1 MQTSKSFAADSTKVE
16 KHSKS
21 KNKLNNLLREVAQG
35 DTDHAVRLM
44 QSSRRGLT
52 DTEAE
57 ERLKGFGRNEVAHE
71 KPSPWYRQL
80 ARAFYNPFILVLA
93 ILGIV
98 SCYTDI
104 YTPLQTI
111 RDSMPDARQ
120 IISQIDP
127 AGNTQSMADAIAKT
141 LDYPGRQ
148 TKFTEEVQKILIAS
162 EGKSSERR
170 KMLYKMLRH
179 ADADSKVVE
188 VGEAL
193 RTSKP
198 TKESL
203 EAHLIATQSTEEGI
217 KNAKTISERL
227 LEVLN
232 ANPKNYHTASQNFIQ
247 EVLQVQLSERAQA
260 VTDGLQKAPPNQR
273 AEVVAATLNDAD
285 ADWRTVIVM
294 STMIIVSALLRFWQ
308 EFRST
313 KAAERLKAMVRTTA
327 TVIRKMDDQKET
339 SDATLISAMGSIP
352 GKKEV
357 PMAELVPGDIIQLSA
372 GDMIPADVRLL
383 QTKDLYVSQ
392 SALTGESMPVEKID
406 NLAAVVEKKA
416 DAVVTSISDPLS
428 INTLC
433 FLGTNVVS
441 GSATAI
447 VAATGER
454 SMFGSLAKSVLGHR
468 ALTSFDKGVN
478 KVSWVLIKFMLVM
491 VPIIF
496 VINGYLKED
505 WKQAFLFGIAVAVGL
520 TPEMLPLVVTANLA
534 KGAVAMSRRKV
545 IVKRLNSM
553 QNFGAMDVLCTDK
566 TGTLTEDKV
575 VLVRHLDLENRESET
590 VIKLAYLNSFHQ
602 TGLKNLIDAAVIS
615 RMEERLPELAKQQR
629 DFRKVDEI
637 PFDFVRRRMT
647 VVIQKDTAHQLMI
660 CKGAV
665 EEIFGICNK
674 VEDSEGK
681 LVSLQPT
688 TRVKVRELVSSLNRD
703 GLRVIGVAYRLLP
716 NQTEH
721 YTVAD
726 EAEMVL
732 AGYIGFLDPPK
743 PSAQAAIKVLRDNG
757 IAVKILT
764 GDNEIVTA
772 KVCREVGLDA
782 KRIVIG
788 AETESLSDDELAD
801 VAENTVVFAKMN
813 PMQKARVIRALQS
826 KNHTV
831 GYMGDGINDAAA
843 LRDADVGISVDTAV
857 DIAKESADIILLEK
871 SLMVLEEGVLQGRA
885 VFGNIIKYIKMT
897 ASSNFGNVFSV
908 LIASAFIPFMPM
920 LPIMLLILNLLYD
933 FSQLFLPW
941 DRMDKEFLKQPRRW
955 QAGGLARFMI
965 LIGPISSIFDV
976 TTFLL
981 LWYVY
986 HANAAVHQSLFQSG
1000 WFIESLLSQ
1009 TLIVHMIRT
1018 QKIPF
1023 IQSTA
1028 SLPILISTGVIMA
1041 IGIVIPFTSF
1051 GTSIG
1056 MVPLPMSYFPWLIAT
1071 LVGYCVL
1078 TQVLKKAYIKKFG
1091 DWL

>member
-1 MQTSKSFAADSTKVE
+1 MTPELLSPTAIKAE
-16 KHSKS
+16 KNSKS
-21 KNKLNNLLREVAQG
+21 KNKLNTLLQKVAQG
-35 DTDHAVRLM
+35 DVNHAVQLM
-44 QSSRRGLT
+44 QSRRGGLT
-52 DTEAE
+52 DAEAA
-57 ERLKGFGRNEVAHE
+57 ERQKAFGRNEVAHE
-71 KPSPWYRQL
+71 KPPHWYVQL
-80 ARAFYNPFILVLA
+80 AKAFYNPFILVLA
-93 ILGIV
+93 LLALV
-98 SCYTDI
+98 SSYTDV

-111 RDSMPDARQ
+111 HDSMPDARK
-120 IISQIDP
+120 IVAQIDEKGP
-127 AGNTQSMADAIAKT
+127 KALGDAISET
-141 LDYPGRQ
+141 LNYPARND
-148 TKFTEEVQKILIAS
+148 KFTSEVEKILAAS
-162 EGKSSERR
+162 EGKPIAERS
-170 KMLYKMLRH
+170 KLLYKMLRS
-179 ADADSKVVE
+179 ADADPKLAE
-188 VGEAL
+188 VGEAI

-198 TKESL
+198 NPASL
-203 EAHLIATQSTEEGI
+203 ETGLTATQATEEGI
-217 KNAKTISERL
+217 NNAKAILVKL
-227 LEVLN
+227 LDVLN
-232 ANPKNYHTASQNFIQ
+232 AQPKNYHEAAQNFIS
-247 EVLQVQLSERAQA
+247 EVLQVQLSEQAQSIA
-260 VTDGLQKAPPNQR
+260 DALAKAPVDER
-273 AEVVAATLNDAD
+273 ATIVASTLNGAD

-313 KAAERLKAMVRTTA
+313 KAAEKLKAMVRTTA
-327 TVIRKMDDQKET
+327 TVIRKTDDKEDT
-339 SDATLISAMGSIP
+339 SDATLISAMGSTP
-352 GKKEV
+352 GKKEIA
-357 PMAELVPGDIIQLSA
+357 MSELVPGDIIQLSA
-372 GDMIPADVRLL
+372 GDMIPADIRLL
-383 QTKDLYVSQ
+383 QTKDLFVSQ

-428 INTLC
+428 IDTLC

-441 GSATAI
+441 GSATA
-447 VAATGER
+447 VVVATGEH

-468 ALTSFDKGVN
+468 AMTSFDRGVN
-478 KVSWVLIKFMLVM
+478 KVSWVLIKFMLAM

-496 VINGYLKED
+496 VINGVLKED
-505 WKQAFLFGIAVAVGL
+505 WKEAFLFGIAVAVGL

-575 VLVRHLDLENRESET
+575 VLVRHLDVESRESES
-590 VIKLAYLNSFHQ
+590 VIGLAYLNSFHQ
-602 TGLKNLIDAAVIS
+602 TGLKNLIDAAVIA
-615 RMEERLPELAKQQR
+615 RMEERFPEMAHQQR
-629 DFRKVDEI
+629 NFRKVDEI

-647 VVIQKDTAHQLMI
+647 VIVQKDSGHQLMV

-665 EEIFGICNK
+665 EEIFDISTKIEKNGEF
-674 VEDSEGK
+674 VP
-681 LVSLQPT
+681 LQPE
-688 TRVKVRELVSSLNRD
+688 TRTRVRELVSTLNRD
-703 GLRVIGVAYRLLP
+703 GLRVIGVAYRILP
-716 NQTEH
+716 NKSEH
-721 YTVAD
+721 YTISD
-726 EAEMVL
+726 EADMVL

-743 PSAQAAIKVLRDNG
+743 PSAQAAIKALHDSGV
-757 IAVKILT
+757 AVKILT

-772 KVCREVGLDA
+772 KVCREVGLDHR
-782 KRIVIG
+782 RIVLG
-788 AETESLSDDELAD
+788 SETENFSDTELAD
-801 VAENTVVFAKMN
+801 VAENAVVFAKMN

-826 KNHTV
+826 KKHTV

-871 SLMVLEEGVLQGRA
+871 SLLVLEEGVLQGRA

-941 DRMDKEFLKQPRRW
+941 DRMDQDFLERPRKW

-981 LWYVY
+981 LWFVY
-986 HANAAVHQSLFQSG
+986 HANSAAHQAFFQSG

-1028 SLPILISTGVIMA
+1028 SVPILISTSIIMA

-1051 GTSIG
+1051 GVSVG
-1056 MVPLPMSYFPWLIAT
+1056 MVPLPMSFFPWLALT
-1071 LVGYCVL
+1071 LVGYCML
-1078 TQVLKKAYIKKFG
+1078 TQVLKTAYIKKFG

>member
-1 MQTSKSFAADSTKVE
+1 MTPELLSPTAIKAE
-16 KHSKS
+16 KNSKS
-21 KNKLNNLLREVAQG
+21 KNKLNTLLQKVAQG
-35 DTDHAVRLM
+35 DVNHAVQLM
-44 QSSRRGLT
+44 QSRRGGLT
-52 DTEAE
+52 DAEAA
-57 ERLKGFGRNEVAHE
+57 ERLKAFGRNEVAHE
-71 KPSPWYRQL
+71 KPPHWYVQL
-80 ARAFYNPFILVLA
+80 AKAFYNPFILVLA
-93 ILGIV
+93 LLALV
-98 SCYTDI
+98 SSYTDV

-111 RDSMPDARQ
+111 RDSMPDARK
-120 IISQIDP
+120 IVAQIDEKGP
-127 AGNTQSMADAIAKT
+127 KALGDAISET
-141 LDYPGRQ
+141 LNYPARND
-148 TKFTEEVQKILIAS
+148 KFTLEVEKILAAS
-162 EGKSSERR
+162 EGKPIVERS
-170 KMLYKMLRH
+170 KLLYKMLRN
-179 ADADSKVVE
+179 ADADPKLAE
-188 VGEAL
+188 VGEAI

-198 TKESL
+198 NQASL
-203 EAHLIATQSTEEGI
+203 ETGLTATQATEEGI
-217 KNAKTISERL
+217 NNAKAILVKL
-227 LEVLN
+227 LDVLH
-232 ANPKNYHTASQNFIQ
+232 AQPKNYHDAAQNFIS
-247 EVLQVQLSERAQA
+247 EVLQVQLGEQTQSVTDALAKAPVNERA
-260 VTDGLQKAPPNQR
+260 TI
-273 AEVVAATLNDAD
+273 VASTLNGAD

-294 STMIIVSALLRFWQ
+294 STMIIVSAFLRFWQ

-313 KAAERLKAMVRTTA
+313 KAAEKLKAMVRTTA
-327 TVIRKMDDQKET
+327 TVIRKTDDKEDA

-352 GKKEV
+352 GKKEIA
-357 PMAELVPGDIIQLSA
+357 MTELVPGDIIQLSA
-372 GDMIPADVRLL
+372 GDMIPADIRLL
-383 QTKDLYVSQ
+383 QTKDLFVSQ

-428 INTLC
+428 IDTLC

-441 GSATAI
+441 GSATA
-447 VAATGER
+447 VVVATGEH

-468 ALTSFDKGVN
+468 AMTSFDRGVN
-478 KVSWVLIKFMLVM
+478 KVSWVLIKFMLAM

-496 VINGYLKED
+496 VINGVLKED
-505 WKQAFLFGIAVAVGL
+505 WKEAFLFGIAVAVGL

-575 VLVRHLDLENRESET
+575 VLVRHLDVESRESES
-590 VIKLAYLNSFHQ
+590 VIGLAYLNSFHQ
-602 TGLKNLIDAAVIS
+602 TGLKNLIDAAVIA
-615 RMEERLPELAKQQR
+615 RMEERFPAMAHQQR
-629 DFRKVDEI
+629 NFRKVDEI

-647 VVIQKDTAHQLMI
+647 VIVQKDTGHQLMV

-665 EEIFGICNK
+665 EEIFDISTKIEKNGEL
-674 VEDSEGK
+674 VPLQSE
-681 LVSLQPT
+681 
-688 TRVKVRELVSSLNRD
+688 TRTKVRELVSTLNRD
-703 GLRVIGVAYRLLP
+703 GLRVIGVAYRILP
-716 NQTEH
+716 NKSEH
-721 YTVAD
+721 YTISD
-726 EAEMVL
+726 EADMVL

-743 PSAQAAIKVLRDNG
+743 PSAQAAIKALHDSGV
-757 IAVKILT
+757 AVKILT

-772 KVCREVGLDA
+772 KVCREVGLDHR
-782 KRIVIG
+782 RIVLG
-788 AETESLSDDELAD
+788 SETENFSDTELAD
-801 VAENTVVFAKMN
+801 VAENAVVFAKMN

-826 KNHTV
+826 KKHTV

-871 SLMVLEEGVLQGRA
+871 SLLVLEEGVLHGRA

-941 DRMDKEFLKQPRRW
+941 DRMDKDFLERPRKW

-981 LWYVY
+981 LWFVY
-986 HANAAVHQSLFQSG
+986 HANSAAHQAFFQSG

-1028 SLPILISTGVIMA
+1028 SVPILISTSIIMA

-1051 GTSIG
+1051 GVSVG
-1056 MVPLPMSYFPWLIAT
+1056 MVPLPMSFFPWLAVT
-1071 LVGYCVL
+1071 LVGYCML
-1078 TQVLKKAYIKKFG
+1078 TQVLKTAYIKKFG

>member
-1 MQTSKSFAADSTKVE
+1 MTSELLSAAATKGE
-16 KHSKS
+16 KNHKSKS
-21 KNKLNNLLREVAQG
+21 KLNKLLREVAQG
-35 DTDHAVRLM
+35 DVNHAVRLM
-44 QSSRRGLT
+44 QSRRAGLT
-52 DTEAE
+52 NAEAA
-57 ERLKGFGRNEVAHE
+57 ERLKVFGKNEVAHE
-71 KPSPWYRQL
+71 KPPLWYIQL
-80 ARAFYNPFILVLA
+80 AKAFYNPFILVLA
-93 ILGIV
+93 LLALV
-98 SCYTDI
+98 SLYTDI
-104 YTPLQTI
+104 YTPLRTI
-111 RDSMPDARQ
+111 RDSMPDAQKIVAR
-120 IISQIDP
+120 IDEKGS
-127 AGNTQSMADAIAKT
+127 AALGDAIYET
-141 LDYPGRQ
+141 LDYPAR
-148 TKFTEEVQKILIAS
+148 TAKFTSEVEKILKLS
-162 EGKSSERR
+162 EGQPVAERS
-170 KMLYKMLRH
+170 KKLYKMLRS
-179 ADADSKVVE
+179 ADSDPKLAE
-188 VGEAL
+188 VGEAI

-198 TKESL
+198 NPASL
-203 EAHLIATQSTEEGI
+203 EAGLTSTQATEEGI
-217 KNAKTISERL
+217 NNGKSILNKLVA
-227 LEVLN
+227 VLN
-232 ANPKNYHTASQNFIQ
+232 AQPRDYHEAAKNLISEI
-247 EVLQVQLSERAQA
+247 LRVQLSEQIQSVSDALA
-260 VTDGLQKAPPNQR
+260 KAPQEKR
-273 AEVVAATLNDAD
+273 AEIVAATLNDAD

-294 STMIIVSALLRFWQ
+294 TTMIVVSALLRFWQ

-313 KAAERLKAMVRTTA
+313 KAAEKLKAMVRTTA
-327 TVIRKMDDQKET
+327 TVIRKTDDKEEGN
-339 SDATLISAMGSIP
+339 DATLISAMGSSP
-352 GKKEV
+352 GKMEIV
-357 PMAELVPGDIIQLSA
+357 MADLVPGDIIQLSA

-383 QTKDLYVSQ
+383 QTKDLFVSQ

-428 INTLC
+428 IDTLC

-441 GSATAI
+441 GSATA
-447 VAATGER
+447 VVVATGEQ

-468 ALTSFDKGVN
+468 AMTSFDKGVN
-478 KVSWVLIKFMLVM
+478 KISWVLIKFMLAM

-496 VINGYLKED
+496 LINGALKED
-505 WKQAFLFGIAVAVGL
+505 WKEAFLFGVAVAVGL

-575 VLVRHLDLENRESET
+575 VLVRHLDVENRESES
-590 VIKLAYLNSFHQ
+590 VVGLAYLNSFHQ
-602 TGLKNLIDAAVIS
+602 TGLKNLIDAAVIA
-615 RMEERLPELAKQQR
+615 RMEERFPEMAQR
-629 DFRKVDEI
+629 QRGFRKVDEI

-647 VVIQKDTAHQLMI
+647 VIVQKNTGHQLMV

-665 EEIFGICNK
+665 EEIFSICTQ
-674 VEDSEGK
+674 VEKNGEFVP
-681 LVSLQPT
+681 LEPA
-688 TRVKVRELVSSLNRD
+688 TRTKVRELVSALNRD
-703 GLRVIGVAYRLLP
+703 GLRVIGVAYRILP
-716 NQTEH
+716 NKSEH
-721 YTVAD
+721 YTIAD
-726 EAEMVL
+726 ESDMVL

-743 PSAQAAIKVLRDNG
+743 PSAQAAIDALHNSGV
-757 IAVKILT
+757 AVKILT

-772 KVCREVGLDA
+772 KVCREVGLDYQ
-782 KRIVIG
+782 RIVLG
-788 AETESLSDDELAD
+788 SETENFSDTELAD

-826 KNHTV
+826 KKHTV

-941 DRMDKEFLKQPRRW
+941 DRMDKEFLTQPRKW

-981 LWYVY
+981 LWFVY
-986 HANAAVHQSLFQSG
+986 HANSAAHQAFFQSG

-1028 SLPILISTGVIMA
+1028 SATVLISTTVIMA
-1041 IGIVIPFTSF
+1041 VGTVIPFTAF
-1051 GTSIG
+1051 GTSVG
-1056 MVPLPMSYFPWLIAT
+1056 MVPLPASFFPWLAVT
-1071 LVGYCVL
+1071 LLGYCAL
-1078 TQVLKKAYIKKFG
+1078 TQVLKTAYIKRFG